1 MKKRNLQILSEIIR
15 HPNLKSGDLEKQFKI
30 TRRQLAYALAQ
41 INQELVDHQLPKI
54 TRTPR
59 GEFVTPSEVA
69 DFFNVQATEAPQPY
83 VYREEDERILLIC
96 LYLLVSDELLSLV
109 HIYDFSGV
117 SRTTTSADLK
127 AVARFLEERQLTLKY
142 TRQAGYFI
150 AGSEQ
155 VMRNLLN
162 YLVTQLLTYDDGRSS
177 VEQLGKVPTEQ
188 VIHFIH
194 KIENVR
200 NVTYSDES
208 FSFLMLAVLMNV
220 TRNLSHRA
228 KDTPYFEHQISDT
241 QEFAQLKP
249 LIPQSWLTS
258 DSDAEWLVILL
269 LSANTI
275 RGDVGVADQA
285 LVAAIRTMVAKFEQQ
300 TFIKVADQDD
310 FVKRLLAHL
319 RPAIFRVRYGLHLRD
334 IGIGQ
339 VMAADPRHRF
349 LVDTIDAII
358 EPLEKLTGKTIPED
372 ERNLIAFYFDG
383 ELEKSADLH
392 VSKER
397 AAVVCTNGLIVSK
410 LMIQNLRRLFPE
422 ISFLSAT
429 SAREFEHFSGDYDLV
444 FTTVPLKTSARQYII
459 HPLLSEDEQ
468 VQLRYRVLNDIG
480 VKNIQTGISALT
492 EIVRKHA
499 KITDS
504 AGLDHALR
512 RFLADQG
519 VEELP
524 EVHQPRLSALTVPN
538 LIQIGQ
544 SRDWQNAL
552 QQAIEPLERLD
563 YVTDPFRQTLID
575 ETAAADNYSFIGT
588 EVAIPHTVPENGV
601 LNNGFAFYILKQPVI
616 YPNGFHIRMI
626 VPIAIKD
633 TDQHLQAIQEL
644 SEIIADATTLK
655 QLLNAKSGQQAY
667 EILQH
672 YESKSGANLK

>member
-127 AVARFLEERQLTLKY
+127 AVARFLDERQLTLKY

-177 VEQLGKVPTEQ
+177 IEQLGKVPTEQ

-241 QEFAQLKP
+241 QEFSQLKP

-349 LVDTIDAII
+349 MVDTIDAII
-358 EPLEKLTGKTIPED
+358 EPLEKLTDKTIPED

-392 VSKER
+392 VSK
-397 AAVVCTNGLIVSK
+397 
-410 LMIQNLRRLFPE
+410 
-422 ISFLSAT
+422 
-429 SAREFEHFSGDYDLV
+429 
-444 FTTVPLKTSARQYII
+444 
-459 HPLLSEDEQ
+459 
-468 VQLRYRVLNDIG
+468 
-480 VKNIQTGISALT
+480 
-492 EIVRKHA
+492 
-499 KITDS
+499 
-504 AGLDHALR
+504 
-512 RFLADQG
+512 
-519 VEELP
+519 
-524 EVHQPRLSALTVPN
+524 
-538 LIQIGQ
+538 
-544 SRDWQNAL
+544 
-552 QQAIEPLERLD
+552 
-563 YVTDPFRQTLID
+563 
-575 ETAAADNYSFIGT
+575 
-588 EVAIPHTVPENGV
+588 
-601 LNNGFAFYILKQPVI
+601 
-616 YPNGFHIRMI
+616 
-626 VPIAIKD
+626 
-633 TDQHLQAIQEL
+633 
-644 SEIIADATTLK
+644 
-655 QLLNAKSGQQAY
+655 
-667 EILQH
+667 
-672 YESKSGANLK
+672 

>member
-15 HPNLKSGDLEKQFKI
+15 HPNLRSGDLEKQFKI
-30 TRRQLAYALAQ
+30 TRRQLTYALAQ
-41 INQELVDHQLPKI
+41 INQELVDRQLPKI

-69 DFFNVQATEAPQPY
+69 EFFNLQNGETAAPY
-83 VYREEDERILLIC
+83 VYREEDERVLLIC
-96 LYLLVSDELLSLV
+96 LYLLVSDEQLSLV
-109 HIYDFSGV
+109 HLYDFSGV

-127 AVARFLEERQLTLKY
+127 IVAHFLERRQLALKY

-155 VMRNLLN
+155 IIRNLLN
-162 YLVTQLLTYDDGRSS
+162 YLVTQLLKYDDGRGSI
-177 VEQLGKVPTEQ
+177 EQLSTVPPEQ

-194 KIENVR
+194 KIESVR
-200 NVTYSDES
+200 HVTYSDES

-220 TRNLSHRA
+220 TRNLSQRTRDNH
-228 KDTPYFEHQISDT
+228 YFVHQINDT
-241 QEFAQLKP
+241 KEFSLLKP
-249 LIPQSWLTS
+249 LIPKKWLVC
-258 DSDAEWLVILL
+258 DSDAEWIVMLL

-275 RGDVGVADQA
+275 RGEVGVADTD
-285 LVAAIRTMVAKFEQQ
+285 LVAAIRTMVSKFEQQ
-300 TFIKVADQDD
+300 TFIKIDDQKD
-310 FVKRLLAHL
+310 FVNRLLAHL
-319 RPAIFRVRYGLHLRD
+319 RPAIFRVRYGLHLHD

-339 VMAADPRHRF
+339 VMAADPRHQF
-349 LVDTIDAII
+349 LVDTINAIVA
-358 EPLEKLTGKTIPED
+358 PLEKLTGKPIPED

-392 VSKER
+392 ANKER

-468 VQLRYRVLNDIG
+468 MQLRYRVLNDIG
-480 VKNIQTGISALT
+480 VKNIQTGIAALT
-492 EIVRKHA
+492 AIVRKHA

-504 AGLDHALR
+504 EGLDQALR

-519 VEELP
+519 VETLP
-524 EVHQPRLSALTVPN
+524 ETQQPQLSAMTASS

-544 SRDWQNAL
+544 SDDWETAL
-552 QQAIEPLERLD
+552 RQAIRPLEQLK
-563 YVTDPFRQTLID
+563 YVTEPFRQTLMN
-575 ETAAADNYSFIGT
+575 ETVAPDNYSFIGT
-588 EVAIPHTVPENGV
+588 EVAIPNTVPENGV
-601 LNNGFAFYILKQPVI
+601 LRNGFAFYILKHPVT
-616 YPNGFHIRMI
+616 YPNGFRIRMI
-626 VPIAIKD
+626 VPIAVKN
-633 TDQHLQAIQEL
+633 TDQHLRAIQEL
-644 SEIIADATTLK
+644 SELIADEPALK
-655 QLLNAKSGQQAY
+655 QLLKSKTNQQAY
-667 EILQH
+667 EVLQA
-672 YESKSGANLK
+672 YEARLRTSS

>member
-15 HPNLKSGDLEKQFKI
+15 HPNLKSGDLEKKFGI
-30 TRRQLAYALAQ
+30 TRRQLAYALSQ
-41 INQELVDHQLPKI
+41 INEELVDHQLPKI

-59 GEFVTPSEVA
+59 GEFVTSSEIA
-69 DFFNVQATEAPQPY
+69 EFFNLQATEEPQPY
-83 VYREEDERILLIC
+83 VYREEEERILLIC

-117 SRTTTSADLK
+117 SRTTASTDLK
-127 AVARFLEERQLTLKY
+127 AATRFLSTRQLKLKY

-150 AGSEQ
+150 EGSELAI
-155 VMRNLLN
+155 RNLLN
-162 YLVTQLLTYDDGRSS
+162 YLVTQLLKYDDGRSS
-177 VEQLGKVPTEQ
+177 MEQLGKLPTEQ
-188 VIHFIH
+188 VIHFVREV
-194 KIENVR
+194 ENAR

-220 TRNLSHRA
+220 TRNLSHRVS
-228 KDTPYFEHQISDT
+228 DHHYFEHQISDT
-241 QEFAQLKP
+241 EEFSALRP
-249 LIPQSWLTS
+249 LMPKAWLTN

-275 RGDVGVADQA
+275 RGDVGVADA
-285 LVAAIRTMVAKFEQQ
+285 DLVKAIQTMVAKFEQQ
-300 TFIKVADQDD
+300 TFIKITDQDD

-319 RPAIFRVRYGLHLRD
+319 RPAIFRVRYGLHLHD

-339 VMAADPRHRF
+339 VMAADSRHRF
-349 LVDTIDAII
+349 LVDTINAII

-459 HPLLSEDEQ
+459 HPLLSGDEQ

-492 EIVRKHA
+492 AIVRKHA
-499 KITDS
+499 KVTD
-504 AGLDHALR
+504 AVGLDHALR
-512 RFLADQG
+512 RFLADQT

-524 EVHQPRLSALTVPN
+524 VVDQPRLTDFTEPD
-538 LIQIGQ
+538 LIQVGS
-544 SRDWQNAL
+544 SRNWEQAL
-552 QQAIEPLERLD
+552 QQAIRPLERLD
-563 YVTDPFRQTLID
+563 YVTDPFRQTLMA

-588 EVAIPHTVPENGV
+588 QVAIPHTVPENGV
-601 LNNGFAFYILKQPVI
+601 LRNGFGFYILKQPVV
-616 YPNGFHIRMI
+616 YPNGFRIRMI
-626 VPIAIKD
+626 VPIAVKD
-633 TDQHLQAIQEL
+633 TDQHLRAIQEL
-644 SEIIADATTLK
+644 SEIIADEATLK
-655 QLLNAKSGQQAY
+655 ALFKAENGQQAY
-667 EILQH
+667 DILRR
-672 YESKSGANLK
+672 YESAYKRA